1 MYIYIIYI
9 YIFNIYIYYIRIY
22 QRGIPWALQANV
34 QFLLRKSDDDDALV
48 AMLRKQLGREER
60 LDVGWDVGWPERAMK
75 HGWEIPK
82 VHGPWALTWNIWEYM
97 GRIEVVDFHGFPMFG
112 YHSSTGQWSRWRR
125 DGPCGW
131 GRWESWGHKVNVMEI
146 PLPEV
151 CACWYFH
158 APVGQELRS
167 TPPPFKVPS
176 GMLDLWMLAFWGD
189 ELTFLRQQNGELQAM
204 APWEESGVFDDVLRC
219 GHSRNSAEGKEQWGY
234 LEGDMRSIGG
244 VSNLQPDSP
253 RTPWNPWSGAAG
265 EASADH
271 AAAEVQIGM
280 GSPYVGIP
288 KSQDVHGAG
297 RRPCQP
303 AAKMAPF
310 RWGQRCSAEQGSA
323 PMATHIPTG
332 RRGWFSIIPRLVTKK
347 FHSKPCANNNHSP
360 EKDWKRI
367 FKPPNNLCTNKEIVL
382 KKV

>member
-1 MYIYIIYI
+1 MSIAGE
-9 YIFNIYIYYIRIY
+9 RAVPAAEKRRRRCS
-22 QRGIPWALQANV
+22 RGDAAEAAGPWGATGRGMGRGMARKGHETWLGNPQSTWAL
-34 QFLLRKSDDDDALV
+34 S
-48 AMLRKQLGREER
+48 
-60 LDVGWDVGWPERAMK
+60 LD
-75 HGWEIPK
+75 
-82 VHGPWALTWNIWEYM
+82 LEYM
-97 GRIEVVDFHGFPMFG
+97 GIYGKNRSGGFPWISHVWVPFLDRTMEPMEEG
-112 YHSSTGQWSRWRR
+112 WTLWLRAVEL
-125 DGPCGW
+125 GP
-131 GRWESWGHKVNVMEI
+131 WESWGHKVNVMEI